1 MNSLKVEFDDS
12 FFPFFSSTQHV
23 STSGRTIPKSA
34 LERRRALVIKRRC
47 VHTCGL
53 VDKAS
58 AAIRFRAVDYKI
70 HRTSS
75 KFSACDPVRASVT
88 YHFLPPLFNVYRARI
103 KFDDLR
109 EIVAPDDRA
118 ERENFNQPRL
128 TRIVNRDSATSVIV
142 FCASFL
148 PLAVAEFTITRPPST
163 YALSSSNTSGWNTN
177 DTLIEVQ
184 KKKKTAE
191 RGLTRWHPI

>member
-1 MNSLKVEFDDS
+1 MHSLLNVG
-12 FFPFFSSTQHV
+12 V
-23 STSGRTIPKSA
+23 STR
-34 LERRRALVIKRRC
+34 
-47 VHTCGL
+47 GL

-103 KFDDLR
+103 KLR
-109 EIVAPDDRA
+109 SSRDPTIEPSVKILINLASPELLIEIRP
-118 ERENFNQPRL
+118 PR
-128 TRIVNRDSATSVIV
+128 NR

-148 PLAVAEFTITRPPST
+148 PLAVAEFTIT
-163 YALSSSNTSGWNTN
+163 ATSIHTFFRARIH
-177 DTLIEVQ
+177 LVEIP
-184 KKKKTAE
+184 A
-191 RGLTRWHPI
+191 TR